1 MCRVRASRFILV
13 QISDSHVTADGR
25 LFGRLDAIA
34 RVHAVFA
41 ILEGAGVRPDVIV
54 LSGDQA
60 DRGEAAAY
68 RRLRPV
74 IESGVRS
81 LGARLLVIPGNH
93 DDRRLLR
100 SSLLGLPAGDDP
112 MDSVLRVGDLRVIGL
127 DSSVPDGDHGEL
139 DDEQLDWLSRELRQ
153 PAPAGTILVIHH
165 PPIWSTTPVSE
176 LVALRAPE
184 RLADAIRGRDV
195 RLILSGHTHRVSAG
209 TLADVPVWVS
219 PATASNADSLAS
231 GGFRGHAGGGFTRID
246 VLDDGEI
253 VTTLIPLTGRDEI
266 LYDVA
271 VDDVGP

>member
-1 MCRVRASRFILV
+1 M
-13 QISDSHVTADGR
+13 
-25 LFGRLDAIA
+25 
-34 RVHAVFA
+34 
-41 ILEGAGVRPDVIV
+41 
-54 LSGDQA
+54 
-60 DRGEAAAY
+60 
-68 RRLRPV
+68 
-74 IESGVRS
+74 RS

-112 MDSVLRVGDLRVIGL
+112 MDSVLHVGDLRVIGL

-139 DDEQLDWLSRELRQ
+139 DDEQLDWLSRELLQ

-209 TLADVPVWVS
+209 TLTDVPVWVS

-231 GGFRGHAGGGFTRID
+231 GDSRGHAAGASHASTSLTMARSSPRSSRSP
-246 VLDDGEI
+246 VATKSS
-253 VTTLIPLTGRDEI
+253 TTWPLTTSAHKRQRECQRQHRCAIMGRC
-266 LYDVA
+266 
-271 VDDVGP
+271 